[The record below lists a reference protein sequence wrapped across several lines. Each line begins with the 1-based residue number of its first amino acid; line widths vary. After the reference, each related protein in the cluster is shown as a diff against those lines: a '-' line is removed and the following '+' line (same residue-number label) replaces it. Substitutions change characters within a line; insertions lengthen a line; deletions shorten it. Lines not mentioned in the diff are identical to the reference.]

1 MKSKTI
7 KLMQLFYL
15 IFYMG
20 IGVYTTYITV
30 FFKAKGLTASEIG
43 AIQGIGPV
51 VSMIGLSLA
60 GSLADR
66 TGKMNIVL
74 SASFLLSA
82 VCDIFFPISPVFMVL
97 LFINTFY
104 TFASSPLLQ
113 LADAFAADNCN
124 KEDYPFNKVKI
135 CGTVGYAS
143 AVLLSGYILKN
154 NVSLM
159 FVIQGI
165 IFLVSSV
172 LAYKIPDRRTI
183 KEPAK
188 NAYFT
193 VLKEKKILVLY
204 MVNLLIYIPVSYY
217 NSFFPIFVQEL
228 AQGDITSVSWSNFL
242 AHLSEF
248 PFLLSAFVIFKKFGA
263 KKLLMLSCALMT
275 IRWLVTAI
283 APNLAVAMIINMLK
297 GASDIVFVY
306 CTTEILNRTLD
317 DRLKGTGQAIFGI
330 ITYGIARIAGNWL
343 GGILTDFIG
352 IRAVFSIC
360 SAFPLAAFFALMF
373 LYKDNKKATA

>member
-1 MKSKTI
+1 MKNKTI
-7 KLMQLFYL
+7 RLMQCFYL

-30 FFKAKGLTASEIG
+30 FFKSMGLSSSEIG
-43 AIQGIGPV
+43 LIQGVGPV
-51 VSMIGLSLA
+51 VSMLGLTIA
-60 GSLADR
+60 GSISDK

-82 VCDIFFPISPVFMVL
+82 LCDVFFPVNPVFLSL

-124 KEDYPFNKVKI
+124 KEDFPFNKVKI
-135 CGTVGYAS
+135 CGTIGYAS
-143 AVLLSGYILKN
+143 VVLLSGYILKN

-188 NAYFT
+188 NSYFT
-193 VLKEKKILVLY
+193 VLKNKELFILY
-204 MVNLLIYIPVSYY
+204 MANLLIYIPVSYY
-217 NSFFPIFVQEL
+217 NSFFPIFIQDL
-228 AQGDITSVSWSNFL
+228 SGGSLTSVSWSNFL
-242 AHLSEF
+242 ALISEF
-248 PFLLSAFVIFKKFGA
+248 PFLFFAFAIC
-263 KKLLMLSCALMT
+263 KKLGTKRTLMLSCVLMT
-275 IRWLVTAI
+275 FRWS
-283 APNLAVAMIINMLK
+283 AVGLCNNAVIAMIINMLK

-306 CTTEILNRTLD
+306 CTTEILNRTLND
-317 DRLKGTGQAIFGI
+317 ELKGTGQALVGI
-330 ITYGIARIAGNWL
+330 LTYGIARIVGNFAG
-343 GGILTDFIG
+343 GVLTDILS
-352 IRAVFSIC
+352 IRSVFLIC
-360 SAFPLAAFFALMF
+360 SAFPLVAFLLLLTM
-373 LYKDNKKATA
+373 YKNKSSY